1 MKLTLS
7 YTETVLLVEG
17 IVYFTLPDEED
28 RVDELE
34 ESRSMRLLQP
44 RLRILMY
51 VYKRGGVPDNI
62 SQLSSI
68 LGYVKDSWVNG
79 MVNELI
85 DGKYL
90 QRTKLKGVPSIT
102 ITPKGRQKIASLILP
117 KWLALVIAVLSLI
130 PMIWALDVELLH
142 MPVALPAFLTVGI
155 IMFLMSMYLFR
166 SFEKLERSILDL
178 KEDIHRN
185 SE

>member
-90 QRTKLKGVPSIT
+90 QRTKLKGVHRS
-102 ITPKGRQKIASLILP
+102 
-117 KWLALVIAVLSLI
+117 LSL
-130 PMIWALDVELLH
+130 
-142 MPVALPAFLTVGI
+142 
-155 IMFLMSMYLFR
+155 
-166 SFEKLERSILDL
+166 L
-178 KEDIHRN
+178 KEGKNCTSDIAKMALTYHCSAFSYTYDMGFGR
-185 SE
+185 